1 MVEKKK
7 TLSKFALS
15 NIFRFFELKEALSLR
30 LVSAKFDAAVM
41 IGLTIEESYELNITI
56 DMYRYLINRD
66 FSSEN

>member
-15 NIFRFFELKEALSLR
+15 NIFRFLELKEAMSLR
-30 LVSAKFDAAVM
+30 LVSSKFDAAVF
-41 IGLTIEESYELNITI
+41 IGLTIEENYELSKTI
-56 DMYRYLINRD
+56 DMYRYVIQRD